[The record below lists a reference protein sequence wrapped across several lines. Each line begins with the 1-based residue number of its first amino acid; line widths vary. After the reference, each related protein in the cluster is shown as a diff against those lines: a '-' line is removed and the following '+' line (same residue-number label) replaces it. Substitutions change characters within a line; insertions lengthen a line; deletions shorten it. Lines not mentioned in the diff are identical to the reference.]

1 MKQERKSLIAYRHE
15 RAKEALEE
23 AKLLLEKGYGN
34 TFVNRLYYACFY
46 AVSALLLA
54 KDLSSA
60 KHSGVRSLFHQNFIK
75 PGLLDIK
82 LGHLYDRLFDN
93 RQKGDYQDLVRFD
106 LEEIS
111 PWYDEAEQFVE
122 RVSELAN
129 AELRKR
135 HKKESDLNK
144 NDA

>member
-1 MKQERKSLIAYRHE
+1 MKEERKILIAYRLE

-23 AKLLLEKGYGN
+23 AKLLLDKGYGN

-60 KHSGVRSLFHQNFIK
+60 KHSGVRSLFHQNFVK
-75 PGLLDIK
+75 FGLLDVE

-106 LEEIS
+106 LEQIS
-111 PWYDEAEQFVE
+111 PWYNEAEQFVE
-122 RVSELAN
+122 RVSQLAN
-129 AELRKR
+129 AELSEG
-135 HKKESDLNK
+135 HKKE
-144 NDA
+144 ND

>member
-1 MKQERKSLIAYRHE
+1 MKQERKTLIVYRLE

-75 PGLLDIK
+75 PGLLEIE
-82 LGHLYDRLFDN
+82 LGHFYDKLFDN

-106 LEEIS
+106 LGEIS

-122 RVSELAN
+122 RVSDLAN
-129 AELRKR
+129 AELK
-135 HKKESDLNK
+135 
-144 NDA
+144 